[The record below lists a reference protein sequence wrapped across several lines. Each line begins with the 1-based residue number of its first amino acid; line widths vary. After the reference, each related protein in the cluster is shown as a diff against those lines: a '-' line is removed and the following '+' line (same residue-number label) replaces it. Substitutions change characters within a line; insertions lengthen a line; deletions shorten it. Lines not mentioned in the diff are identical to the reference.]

1 MMERTKAKKSGRF
14 EKGRSGNPSG
24 RPSKRRMT
32 HNTTAGYRLAM
43 LEVGAMTV
51 PMVDKATGKI
61 DEISLVR
68 ANMIALGRKG
78 ASGHAPSAKAFLEKH
93 AEAAG
98 IHGELTE
105 LHRHLLR
112 ENARLEILVDHL
124 ESQISQRRGGVIHY
138 EVPEDQW
145 MRLAGAKEEKWRNRK
160 ISVEPKV

>member
-1 MMERTKAKKSGRF
+1 MERTKAKKSGRF

>member
-1 MMERTKAKKSGRF
+1 
-14 EKGRSGNPSG
+14 
-24 RPSKRRMT
+24 MT

>member
-1 MMERTKAKKSGRF
+1 MMEATKTKKSGRF
-14 EKGRSGNPSG
+14 EKGQSGNPSG
-24 RPSKRRMT
+24 RPSKRRVT

-51 PMVDKATGKI
+51 PMVDKATGEI

-78 ASGHAPSAKAFLEKH
+78 ASGHGPSAKAFLEKH

-105 LHRHLLR
+105 LHRYLLR
-112 ENARLEILVDHL
+112 ENARLEILVEHL

-145 MRLAGAKEEKWRNRK
+145 MQLAGAKEEKWRNRK
-160 ISVEPKV
+160 ISVEPKA